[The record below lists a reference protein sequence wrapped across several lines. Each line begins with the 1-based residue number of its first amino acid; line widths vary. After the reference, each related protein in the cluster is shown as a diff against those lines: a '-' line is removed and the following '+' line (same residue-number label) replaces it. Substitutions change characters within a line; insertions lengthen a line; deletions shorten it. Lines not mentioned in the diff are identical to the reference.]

1 MVRRTDLDSSFV
13 AHISAE
19 LSKTW
24 NGNCLIKENEGLM
37 GLRDVSV
44 EQGEMN

>member
-1 MVRRTDLDSSFV
+1 MIVRRTDLDSSFM

-24 NGNCLIKENEGLM
+24 NENCLIKENWGPM
-37 GLRDVSV
+37 GLEGCFRGA
-44 EQGEMN
+44 E